1 MLINMDLISQL
12 VKLIKDFF
20 LKIKKSIY
28 SINDFGPYVVAL
40 IFLGLA
46 FLVVDPTAIFGRKN
60 EDFTEEP
67 VTPEEPVTQEEPV
80 TEEEPVTLEEPLDDS
95 VQAASSCDLN
105 PSSVKVEYQS
115 LN

>member
-46 FLVVDPTAIFGRKN
+46 FLVVDPTALFGRKN
-60 EDFTEEP
+60 EDFTEET
-67 VTPEEPVTQEEPV
+67 VTPEEPVTEK
-80 TEEEPVTLEEPLDDS
+80 EPVTLEEPLDES